1 MCDLGT
7 TGCRRAHWR
16 VNNEPM
22 SGVLFFDG
30 ACGMCTRAR
39 NFLVRH
45 DRTGGLQTEPLQ
57 GPGVAERLGV
67 SHDRV
72 LDAMRWLDSS
82 GAVYT
87 GAEAWAAAWSVAL
100 RTRLPLV
107 IYRIPGIRAVQDVVY
122 RWVADHRYRFPG
134 TTPYCESHPVAC

>member
-1 MCDLGT
+1 
-7 TGCRRAHWR
+7 
-16 VNNEPM
+16 M

-45 DRTGGLQTEPLQ
+45 DKTGDVATEPLQ
-57 GPGVAERLGV
+57 GPGVAERLGIPQ
-67 SHDRV
+67 DQV
-72 LDAMRWLDSS
+72 LEAMRWLDSS

-87 GAEAWAAAWSVAL
+87 GAQAWAAAWSVAL
-100 RTRLPLV
+100 GTRMPML
-107 IYRIPGIRAVQDVVY
+107 IYRLPGIRFAQDVVY
-122 RWVADHRYRFPG
+122 RWIANHRYRFAG

>member
-1 MCDLGT
+1 M
-7 TGCRRAHWR
+7 
-16 VNNEPM
+16 NNEGV

-30 ACGMCTRAR
+30 ACGMCTRSR
-39 NFLVRH
+39 DLLVRH
-45 DRTGGLQTEPLQ
+45 DRTANVETEPLQ

-67 SHDRV
+67 PREQL

-100 RTRLPLV
+100 GTGLPLRF
-107 IYRIPGIRAVQDVVY
+107 YRLPGIRFVQDLIY
-122 RWVADHRYRFPG
+122 RWIAGHRYRFPG
-134 TTPYCESHPVAC
+134 KTPYCESHPIAC